1 MQISPLC
8 VPSCVLYTH
17 VHSEEMGRGFN
28 TGVVLYDLEKL
39 RNSPTFQV
47 YSALTDIL
55 VPCLPIILAIL
66 WLLSLSLADEYKI
79 LIFSQK
85 IISRNIRKIPF
96 SYIFAKQ
103 NRNRNFVVDQC
114 EIKSEGNS
122 VSNHFVKQKR
132 NLNFLRIV
140 AKQNGNE
147 IWLKVLSNGN

>member
-1 MQISPLC
+1 
-8 VPSCVLYTH
+8 

-66 WLLSLSLADEYKI
+66 WLLSLSLSDEYKI

-85 IISRNIRKIPF
+85 IISRNIREIPF

-114 EIKSEGNS
+114 EIKREGNS
-122 VSNHFVKQKR
+122 GSNHFVKQKR
-132 NLNFLRIV
+132 NLNRC
-140 AKQNGNE
+140 
-147 IWLKVLSNGN
+147 